1 MVAREGEW
9 WAERAERRAKAAAR
23 AALEAPVGAPTP
35 VVDFQDDGTPA
46 RRSKRARG
54 EVDYAALQA
63 KLESEQQAE
72 QGAGMQVEGAQE
84 GATPAETSS

>member
-1 MVAREGEW
+1 M
-9 WAERAERRAKAAAR
+9 
-23 AALEAPVGAPTP
+23 
-35 VVDFQDDGTPA
+35 VDFQDDGTPA

-72 QGAGMQVEGAQE
+72 QGDAMQVEGAQE
-84 GATPAETSS
+84 GAAPESS